1 MVHYLIDQ
9 ISTLTGIDKK
19 EFTPGMCEFY
29 ERQIANDLRLI
40 TRGDHRGLYYL
51 LPPDPHYGNAG
62 IKNSLVTKAAMDRA
76 FEVAFRHVQR
86 MIRQQLQRVSSIKAG
101 WATEEHTVTII
112 ITGRSSLHFALVT
125 WMEELC
131 AELRLPKP
139 INLDSMAWFC
149 G

>member
-1 MVHYLIDQ
+1 MVHHLIDQ
-9 ISTLTGIDKK
+9 ISTLTGVEKK
-19 EFTPGMCEFY
+19 EFTPGMCECF
-29 ERQIANDLRLI
+29 ERQIVNDLRLI
-40 TRGDHRGLYYL
+40 TRGDHKGLYHL
-51 LPPDPHYGNAG
+51 PPPDPHYGNAR
-62 IKNSLVTKAAMDRA
+62 KSLVTKAGIDQA

-101 WATEEHTVTII
+101 WAIEEHTVTII
-112 ITGRSSLHFALVT
+112 ITGGSSLHFAFVT

-139 INLDSMAWFC
+139 INLDSMARFC